1 VIYIIGL
8 GVGAY
13 ADLSAAAQ
21 SALQQCSVI
30 IGSKRQQQ
38 LLQCNALNQD
48 GIKNTIAT
56 HLENCVQLNYP
67 RPFSQLSA
75 VLAQYSQKN
84 IALLA
89 SGDPLFYGIGAWI
102 SQHLDADHYCFYPN
116 LSSIQIA
123 FARIKQSWQQANV
136 VSLHGRALITWRPHL
151 RNRRWYALLTDKN
164 SQPQHIAQELILQ
177 GFTQSKIWVCAALGT
192 EQESIQCFGC
202 EMLNQSTAVFH
213 PLHVTLVYSET
224 AASTSAQTRPYLPEF
239 PGIEDQH
246 FETGR
251 PAGKGMITKK
261 PIRLAALNMLQT
273 QADEIAWDIGAGCGG
288 MAVEWAYWHSH
299 STIYAIECHAE
310 RLQYLHKNSHKFG
323 VIKNLKVIAGTAPQA
338 LAALPQP
345 NKIFIGGSNGAM
357 LALLKYGWQHLAVN
371 GCMVVSC
378 VTEECKFELM
388 QFLQKFKQTQT
399 STQENILIES
409 NAYIVSDAIL
419 EAVSEEITSD
429 SAFQMEIEQMSLSV
443 SKAEP
448 LAGKQLMRPQ
458 LPVQLTKISKYAYE
472 K

>member
-21 SALQQCSVI
+21 VALQACHVV
-30 IGSKRQQQ
+30 IGSKRQHQ
-38 LLQCNALNQD
+38 LLQSGYDDQVR
-48 GIKNTIAT
+48 IENTSATQIAAAQIIAQ
-56 HLENCVQLNYP
+56 LQLNYP
-67 RPFSQLSA
+67 RPFSQLKA
-75 VLAQYSQKN
+75 VLAQYPQQN

-89 SGDPLFYGIGAWI
+89 SGDPLFYGIGHWI
-102 SQHLDADHYCFYPN
+102 TQHLEHDQYCFYPN
-116 LSSIQIA
+116 ISSIQMA
-123 FARIKQSWQQANV
+123 FARIKQSWQQAKV

-164 SQPQHIAQELILQ
+164 SQPQHIAQELMRQ
-177 GFTQSKIWVCAALGT
+177 GFSQSKIWVCAALGT
-192 EQESIQCFGC
+192 EQESIHCFDC
-202 EMLNQSTAVFH
+202 KTLSQSTVIFH

-224 AASTSAQTRPYLPEF
+224 ALSMQDSRPYLPEF
-239 PGIEDQH
+239 PGIEDQY

-261 PIRLAALNMLQT
+261 SIRLAALNMLQT
-273 QADEIAWDIGAGCGG
+273 QAEEIVWDIGAGCGG

-310 RLQYLHKNSHKFG
+310 RLDYLRKNRDKFG
-323 VIKNLKVIAGTAPQA
+323 VTKNLHVIDGIAPSA
-338 LAALPQP
+338 LQTLPQP

-357 LALLKYGWQHLAVN
+357 LALLKYGWQHLAVD
-371 GCMVVSC
+371 GCMVVAC
-378 VTEECKFELM
+378 VTEDCKFELM
-388 QFLQKFKQTQT
+388 QFLQQLKRVQTQA
-399 STQENILIES
+399 QANLS
-409 NAYIVSDAIL
+409 NTIL
-419 EAVSEEITSD
+419 ETTSD
-429 SAFQMEIEQMSLSV
+429 ELFQVEIEQISLSV